1 MNKLQKMK
9 LEEIDKELYNLN
21 CFISLH
27 YIGMKKQHTE
37 EEMLKINDI
46 IAKCI
51 RNIRVLTQ

>member
-9 LEEIDKELYNLN
+9 LDEIEKELYNIN

-37 EEMLKINDI
+37 EEMMKINDVL
-46 IAKCI
+46 ARCI
-51 RNIRVLTQ
+51 RNLRLIQ